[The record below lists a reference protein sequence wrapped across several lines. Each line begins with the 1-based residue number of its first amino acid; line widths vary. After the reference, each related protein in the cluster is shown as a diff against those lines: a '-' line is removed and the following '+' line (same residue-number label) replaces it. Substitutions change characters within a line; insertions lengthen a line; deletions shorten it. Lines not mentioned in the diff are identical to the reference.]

1 MSEKGGEKGG
11 HRKARQLSS
20 GTGTNFMEEVAF
32 EMHIA
37 AHVGFELAEVNG

>member
-1 MSEKGGEKGG
+1 MSEKGGVEGD

-37 AHVGFELAEVNG
+37 AHVGFGLAEVNG